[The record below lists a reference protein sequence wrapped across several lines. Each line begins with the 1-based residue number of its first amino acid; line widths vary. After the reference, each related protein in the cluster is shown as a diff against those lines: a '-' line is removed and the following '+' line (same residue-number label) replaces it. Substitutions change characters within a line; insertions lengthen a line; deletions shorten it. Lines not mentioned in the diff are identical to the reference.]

1 MTPTSVSETSGNDQA
16 ISCDR
21 ALQVAR
27 LDAEK
32 AYRDLSP
39 FRIQIVLE
47 PDGWH
52 IDYDLKNLKLRGG
65 GPHYVIDARSGTIL
79 SKRYEQ

>member
-1 MTPTSVSETSGNDQA
+1 MAPTTPPSAPATGKR
-16 ISCDR
+16 ISPDG
-21 ALQVAR
+21 ALRVAQ

-39 FRIQIVLE
+39 YRIAITLE

-52 IDYDLKNLKLRGG
+52 IDYDFKKEGMQGG
-65 GPHYVIDARSGTIL
+65 GPHYVIDAASGVIL
-79 SKRYEQ
+79 HKRYEQ

>member
-1 MTPTSVSETSGNDQA
+1 MTPARITTESQSGQT
-16 ISCDR
+16 ISCDQ

-27 LDAEK
+27 LDAER

-39 FRIQIVLE
+39 FCIQIVLE

-52 IDYDLKNLKLRGG
+52 IDYELKNTRLRGG
-65 GPHYVIDARSGTIL
+65 GPHYVIDARTGTIL